1 MNALDY
7 PPPVLELIA
16 QLKKLPSIGPRSAE
30 RMALWLLTEGKSHS
44 PLLASSLHEA
54 HQNIRCCPDCGFFSQ
69 EGLCSACSDP
79 SREHSCICVVE
90 HATDILPIE
99 RCGIYRGMYHCLGGR
114 LSPLDGIM
122 PEDLQM
128 DSLLRRVH
136 DHPHCEVILA
146 MGSDVEGDATA
157 LYLSEIL
164 KPFDCQVTRLAQGM
178 PAGSGLGHTDA
189 LTLMRAIQGRTLAK

>member
-7 PPPVLELIA
+7 PTPVLELIA

-30 RMALWLLTEGKSHS
+30 RMALWLLTEGKSHT
-44 PLLASSLHEA
+44 PLLASSLNEA
-54 HQNIRCCPDCGFFSQ
+54 HSTIHSCPDCGFFSQ
-69 EGLCSACSDP
+69 EGLCAACADP

-99 RCGIYRGMYHCLGGR
+99 RCGVYRGMYHCLGGR

-122 PEDLQM
+122 PEDLHL
-128 DSLLRRVH
+128 DSLLRRIH
-136 DHPHCEVILA
+136 AHPHCEVILA

-164 KPFDCQVTRLAQGM
+164 KPFECQVTRLAQGM